1 MKKQKQTFLIKG
13 LYGHPQTHGYFTV
26 KEYMM
31 LEREG
36 KHCLLIR
43 FENEMKSAVSELS
56 FTVKQINAAGKVI
69 GRIKLHY
76 SDLRILPGQRYCTEQ
91 GIVLNEECVDCV
103 IQVKYLIASNV
114 KYVFRRGM
122 VTEHYDPRGYE
133 KTEKKRKRKSH
144 VTIRRRYM
152 GGGKYFG
159 WIAFLSFVLVL
170 VFVCLVIAQSQDTYG
185 VQALVRDCGRITET
199 L

>member
-13 LYGHPQTHGYFTV
+13 LYAHPQTHGYFTV
-26 KEYMM
+26 KEYIM

-36 KHCLLIR
+36 KHCLLVR
-43 FENEMKSAVSELS
+43 FENEMKSEVSELV

-69 GRIKLHY
+69 GKLKLRY

-103 IQVKYLIASNV
+103 IQVKYLIVSNV
-114 KYVFRRGM
+114 KYVFKRGM
-122 VTEHYDPRGYE
+122 VTKHYDPRGYE
-133 KTEKKRKRKSH
+133 KPTQKRKRKSH
-144 VTIRRRYM
+144 VTVRRRYM
-152 GGGKYFG
+152 GGGSYFG
-159 WIAFLSFVLVL
+159 WIAFLSFLLMIGVI
-170 VFVCLVIAQSQDTYG
+170 CLVIVRARDTYG
-185 VQALVRDCGRITET
+185 AQTLVRDCGRIIDT